1 MSTMKEMAVE
11 YRRESARIAMRLA
24 EKKAAGAPR
33 WEIELLEKM
42 LREMRVKQR
51 VLDSYYDA
59 PREKSITMSCAY
71 APNRRRSD
79 DG

>member
-11 YRRESARIAMRLA
+11 YRRESARLAMRLA
-24 EKKAAGAPR
+24 EKKASGAPG
-33 WEIELLEKM
+33 WEIETLEKM
-42 LREMRVKQR
+42 LREMRIKQR
-51 VLDSYYDA
+51 VLENYYSG
-59 PREKSITMSCAY
+59 PRESCITMSCAY

>member
-24 EKKAAGAPR
+24 EKKAAGAPK

-42 LREMRVKQR
+42 LREMRIKQR
-51 VLDSYYDA
+51 VLGAYYDA
-59 PREKSITMSCAY
+59 PRESCITMSCAY
-71 APNRRRSD
+71 APNHRRKD
-79 DG
+79 DS